1 MGDEKMEIPDYQ
13 TIMLPLLKYFDDK
26 KEHHIREATE
36 HIADLYNLS
45 KEEREE
51 LLPSGKQTIIY
62 NRVGWAITYMKKAGL
77 LQSTKRG
84 YAKITDRGLKILKQ
98 NPEKINDKFL
108 GQFPEFIEFQTI
120 KKEQSKFEE
129 VDKWQ
134 KKDVEEMTPDE
145 LLEKGHN
152 LINANLSQDLINKL
166 REEHF
171 SVLERVVLQLLV
183 NMGYGEGEVTGQS
196 GDGGVDG
203 FINEDKLGLDK
214 IYFQAKRFNENS
226 PVTSSMLRDFI
237 GALELKGVKKGVFIT
252 TSRFPKD
259 ASELITKTSKSVILI
274 DGNRLAKLMV
284 DYDIGVTTEK
294 TYKIKRIDT
303 DFFDEE

>member
-1 MGDEKMEIPDYQ
+1 MAIPDYQ
-13 TIMLPLLKYFDDK
+13 TIMLPLLKYFKDK
-26 KEHHIREATE
+26 KEHHIRDAYE

-45 KEEREE
+45 KEEIEE

-62 NRVGWAITYMKKAGL
+62 NRVGWARTYMKKAGL

-84 YAKITDRGLKILKQ
+84 YAKITDKGLQVLEQ

-108 GQFPEFIEFQTI
+108 EQFPEFIEFQTI
-120 KKEQSKFEE
+120 KKEQSEFKEL
-129 VDKWQ
+129 DKWQ
-134 KKDVEEMTPDE
+134 KKDIEEMTPDE

-166 REEHF
+166 RAEHF
-171 SVLERVVLQLLV
+171 SVLEKVVLQLLV

-214 IYFQAKRFNENS
+214 IYEAVHFS
-226 PVTSSMLRDFI
+226 
-237 GALELKGVKKGVFIT
+237 
-252 TSRFPKD
+252 
-259 ASELITKTSKSVILI
+259 
-274 DGNRLAKLMV
+274 
-284 DYDIGVTTEK
+284 
-294 TYKIKRIDT
+294 
-303 DFFDEE
+303 